1 MVGGEEEVFSRAR
14 PILEAMGR
22 TIVHAGPAGNGQA
35 AKICNNM
42 MLGVSMI
49 AVCEAFSLAE
59 RLGLEAQ
66 TLFDISAKSS
76 GQCWA
81 LTSYCPVPGPVPASP
96 ANRDY
101 APGFTAAMMLKD
113 LRLAQQAAGAS
124 AAPTPLGAT
133 AANLYQL
140 FVDEGAGGR
149 DFSAIY
155 RFIRKPEVKI

>member
-1 MVGGEEEVFSRAR
+1 
-14 PILEAMGR
+14 
-22 TIVHAGPAGNGQA
+22 
-35 AKICNNM
+35 
-42 MLGVSMI
+42 
-49 AVCEAFSLAE
+49 
-59 RLGLEAQ
+59 
-66 TLFDISAKSS
+66 
-76 GQCWA
+76 
-81 LTSYCPVPGPVPASP
+81 
-96 ANRDY
+96 
-101 APGFTAAMMLKD
+101 MMLKD

>member
-1 MVGGEEEVFSRAR
+1 
-14 PILEAMGR
+14 
-22 TIVHAGPAGNGQA
+22 
-35 AKICNNM
+35 M
-42 MLGVSMI
+42 ML
-49 AVCEAFSLAE
+49 
-59 RLGLEAQ
+59 R
-66 TLFDISAKSS
+66 
-76 GQCWA
+76 
-81 LTSYCPVPGPVPASP
+81 
-96 ANRDY
+96 
-101 APGFTAAMMLKD
+101 D